1 MSRIS
6 RGALDKNL
14 GLRLRR
20 AHGAVQ
26 RHFSEHFTELG
37 LTQKQVSVLWLTGD
51 HPDLAQTDLAATLD
65 MDRATTMALVHGLE
79 KRGLMSRRPSPTDG
93 RRIAFRLT
101 GEGKTLLEQA
111 KVAIVAHEA
120 WLKDRFSKAEL
131 TALEE
136 MLARIYR

>member
-1 MSRIS
+1 MTIG
-6 RGALDKNL
+6 RGDLDGIL

-26 RHFSEHFTELG
+26 RHFVEHFADLG

-51 HPDLAQTDLAATLD
+51 HPDLAQTDLAQALD

-79 KRGLMSRRPSPTDG
+79 KRGLVSRSPSRTDG

-101 GEGKTLLEQA
+101 ADGTALLAQA
-111 KVAIVAHEA
+111 KAAIRAHEEWVKA
-120 WLKDRFSKAEL
+120 RFSAAEL
-131 TALEE
+131 GMLEDL
-136 MLARIYR
+136 LARIYR

>member
-1 MSRIS
+1 MTIG
-6 RGALDKNL
+6 RGDLDRNL

-26 RHFSEHFTELG
+26 RHFVEHFADLG

-51 HPDLAQTDLAATLD
+51 HPDLAQADLAQALD

-79 KRGLMSRRPSPTDG
+79 KRALVSRSPSRTDG

-101 GEGKTLLEQA
+101 ETGEALLAQA
-111 KVAIVAHEA
+111 KVAIAAHET
-120 WLKDRFSKAEL
+120 WLKARFSKAEL
-131 TALEE
+131 GTLEE
-136 MLARIYR
+136 LLARIYR